1 MSSNLHSISTS
12 CHLTFTASQSHT
24 PSTSRRFMFSCN
36 SVSLCAVKMLHQGA
50 AGAFSW
56 SICCSQWLNHC
67 VKVISISVVF
77 FYSRALVF
85 CKSWLFFAQLNCRV
99 QVTQVEVCTL
109 VLCFFAISWWLCIME
124 LLRWRG
130 LECMRVPSCY
140 FGQLYETL
148 HSGHVASRCI
158 FRGRT
163 YVQHF
168 VCLCKQCKR
177 V

>member
-77 FYSRALVF
+77 FTLMLWCFSSHGSFSLSWTASR
-85 CKSWLFFAQLNCRV
+85 WLRLK
-99 QVTQVEVCTL
+99 CTL
-109 VLCFFAISWWLCIME
+109 VLCFLQSLGDFAQWNCCVEGALSVCVFCRATLGNSMRLCTVDMLHQGAFSE
-124 LLRWRG
+124 V
-130 LECMRVPSCY
+130 EVTCSA
-140 FGQLYETL
+140 TL
-148 HSGHVASRCI
+148 CL
-158 FRGRT
+158 
-163 YVQHF
+163 F
-168 VCLCKQCKR
+168 V
-177 V
+177 